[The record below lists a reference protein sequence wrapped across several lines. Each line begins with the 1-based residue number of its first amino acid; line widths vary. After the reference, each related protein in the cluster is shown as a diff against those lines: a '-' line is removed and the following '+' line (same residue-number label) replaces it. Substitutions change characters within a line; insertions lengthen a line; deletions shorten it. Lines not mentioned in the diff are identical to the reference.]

1 MEHILQIAVSV
12 DDDTIQKKIEDAA
25 VREIQKQVDEY
36 GKYRYGY
43 DSSKLTELF
52 KKEIQSFI
60 NARSDEIVEKAVK
73 VLASNLARTKKA
85 KAALDDMLAE
95 VEDE

>member
-12 DDDTIQKKIEDAA
+12 DDDTIQHKIEDAA
-25 VREIQKQVDEY
+25 VKEIQKQVNEY
-36 GKYRYGY
+36 GRNRYSY
-43 DSSKLTELF
+43 DSSKLTEMF
-52 KKEIQSFI
+52 KTEIQLFI

-73 VLASNLARTKKA
+73 VLARNLARTKKA

-95 VEDE
+95 E